1 MDIHISK
8 DKDKDYDSQA
18 AEMRKTRDSSVESKV
33 NGPFVHN
40 LPKRKTVTRK
50 VFTFRGIQ
58 STHGVT
64 HHMKEQ
70 KMYNNMYPDVPTNS
84 GLVSSF
90 LSRGSSKFY
99 MLSLRKYR
107 YQCGKLKN
115 DPPVSDRLQLM
126 RSGRLR
132 PLNES

>member
-1 MDIHISK
+1 
-8 DKDKDYDSQA
+8 
-18 AEMRKTRDSSVESKV
+18 MRKTRDPSVESKI

-40 LPKRKTVTRK
+40 LPKRKPVKRK

-64 HHMKEQ
+64 HHIKEQ
-70 KMYNNMYPDVPTNS
+70 KVYNNMYPDVPTDS

-90 LSRGSSKFY
+90 SFVALANFTC
-99 MLSLRKYR
+99 LVLRKYR
-107 YQCGKLKN
+107 SHCGKLKN
-115 DPPVSDRLQLM
+115 DPPVSDKLQLM
-126 RSGRLR
+126 QSGRLR